1 MKVLFALV
9 KICCLEA
16 LESARFESLFRYRI
30 RGEKLIVAYDNA
42 QGRTMREIKLD
53 LVSGG
58 QVSFVLHRQ
67 LTNPDAS
74 CDPGEAVREF
84 VYPIF

>member
-1 MKVLFALV
+1 
-9 KICCLEA
+9 
-16 LESARFESLFRYRI
+16 
-30 RGEKLIVAYDNA
+30 
-42 QGRTMREIKLD
+42 MREIKLD

-58 QVSFVLHRQ
+58 QVGFVLHRQ